1 MNNVGPLHLW
11 TLGLVTTFLQS
22 LENKTATLHGLHTA
36 TCLGS
41 YTKTPPHCM
50 LWRSPVHWHWASHS
64 HTLVEHELLHAGNIR
79 QAPAWQ
85 DRLYCLLSCGSNQIL
100 SPESLLSFSI
110 HVDSFIS
117 YDCFL
122 IIICTFYI
130 FFWLISVISMS
141 QLLESGR
148 VGVQQEIGPKS

>member
-1 MNNVGPLHLW
+1 METWQTEKECLQMNNVGPVHLW

-22 LENKTATLHGLHTA
+22 LEKKAATLHGLHTA

-41 YTKTPPHCM
+41 YTKTPPHFM

-79 QAPAWQ
+79 QAPTWQ
-85 DRLYCLLSCGSNQIL
+85 DRLYCLLSCGSNQIF

-122 IIICTFYI
+122 IRICTFYI
-130 FFWLISVISMS
+130 TFSD
-141 QLLESGR
+141 
-148 VGVQQEIGPKS
+148 